1 MLTNIIELLQ
11 QQVTPMVLQSETEHL
26 LEKKHALDNFYPI
39 LLSLLKDKPEYISEL
54 QNHLNPRLTDI
65 FTSHTSLKE
74 KFIEA
79 IGATAPPSEIEEA
92 LNHAIAPTIGV
103 LETQAGSSNQHSIEH
118 FLQQHATD
126 IAVAYLCGRNP
137 YWRH

>member
-54 QNHLNPRLTDI
+54 Q
-65 FTSHTSLKE
+65 
-74 KFIEA
+74 
-79 IGATAPPSEIEEA
+79 
-92 LNHAIAPTIGV
+92 TI
-103 LETQAGSSNQHSIEH
+103 
-118 FLQQHATD
+118 
-126 IAVAYLCGRNP
+126 
-137 YWRH
+137 